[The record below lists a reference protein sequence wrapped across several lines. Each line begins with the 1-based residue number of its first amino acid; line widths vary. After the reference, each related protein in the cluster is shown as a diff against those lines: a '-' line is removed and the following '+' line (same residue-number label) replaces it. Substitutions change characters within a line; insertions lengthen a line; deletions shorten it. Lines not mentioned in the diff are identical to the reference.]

1 MAEFRGSALNPLGLS
16 GRTQCGLEELEKVV
30 PLMGNSCWASFQ
42 NKRDLDEQR
51 FIGFSFPVLVTFQS
65 MERKCVASFSLVD
78 INCICPKKE
87 ARSK

>member
-1 MAEFRGSALNPLGLS
+1 MAEFRGSASKLQGLS

-42 NKRDLDEQR
+42 YKKDLDEQR

-65 MERKCVASFSLVD
+65 MERKTCSKLFFSGHKFYLS
-78 INCICPKKE
+78 E
-87 ARSK
+87 GGS